1 MSLSDKKQPVIE
13 DDVSSLSDSD
23 IDDSKSQSSSSSKT
37 PSCSDMV
44 LSNPLYYVLAQFLE
58 TPSGKSITTVL
69 EELVEELRLLRT
81 QKNKN

>member
-1 MSLSDKKQPVIE
+1 MPQEPHIE
-13 DDVSSLSDSD
+13 DDVSSLSGSGSDSED
-23 IDDSKSQSSSSSKT
+23 AKSKSSASSKT

-69 EELVEELRLLRT
+69 EELVEELRLLR
-81 QKNKN
+81 QQNKKE